1 MPRLEESDSGHNLH
15 SSRSHGYRQPLSPGR
30 FQVESHRAPPVQPN
44 QQKLGWRT
52 PHRHRQDPQV
62 HPYHQNGIRPYRQC
76 VSHPRELRHRNQD
89 LRRGNASTQPR
100 SPRNARALE
109 LYRTPHSECELI
121 LGHRLSR
128 DPIMTARPLILLLA
142 APLFAQDA
150 ALAPAVLPGNG
161 LAQHDFFYAGEQK
174 QHQMFIVKKGQ
185 IAWSYIDATSK
196 GEISDAVLLAN
207 GNILFAHQ
215 FGVTLITP
223 DKKLLWSYD
232 APAGAEV
239 HTAQPIGT
247 KHVVF
252 IQNGDPAILRVV
264 NIATNQTVREF
275 PLPTGNPKSVHGH
288 FLSLIHISEPTR

>member
-121 LGHRLSR
+121 LGHRL
-128 DPIMTARPLILLLA
+128 TVNAYLI
-142 APLFAQDA
+142 PENYDT
-150 ALAPAVLPGNG
+150 GI
-161 LAQHDFFYAGEQK
+161 K
-174 QHQMFIVKKGQ
+174 
-185 IAWSYIDATSK
+185 
-196 GEISDAVLLAN
+196 ISDAEMRQLNLAPHEMLGRWN
-207 GNILFAHQ
+207 
-215 FGVTLITP
+215 
-223 DKKLLWSYD
+223 Y
-232 APAGAEV
+232 
-239 HTAQPIGT
+239 
-247 KHVVF
+247 
-252 IQNGDPAILRVV
+252 
-264 NIATNQTVREF
+264 TVR
-275 PLPTGNPKSVHGH
+275 PTQNVN
-288 FLSLIHISEPTR
+288 